1 MDGQRTS
8 AAKRTHALCVMV
20 LADGFLSWLL
30 LRDFHLCTPVK
41 YTLNVL
47 FFAKRR
53 SGMNTLA
60 SKSPI
65 SVVNVETDETH
76 FTVFLNDGR
85 RISVPLEWYPR
96 LYYGTVEERKD
107 WRPFGFENRAIAWDS
122 LDEHISVEGL
132 LDGRPSSES
141 PQSIQR
147 WLLSRG
153 QKHENEL
160 TV

>member
-1 MDGQRTS
+1 MDI
-8 AAKRTHALCVMV
+8 
-20 LADGFLSWLL
+20 
-30 LRDFHLCTPVK
+30 
-41 YTLNVL
+41 
-47 FFAKRR
+47 
-53 SGMNTLA
+53 LA

-76 FTVFLNDGR
+76 LTVSLNDGR

-96 LYYGTVEERKD
+96 LYYGTDKERKD
-107 WRPFGFENRAIAWDS
+107 WRPLGFENRAIAWDS

-132 LDGRPSSES
+132 LDGRSSRES

-160 TV
+160 TM

>member
-1 MDGQRTS
+1 MS
-8 AAKRTHALCVMV
+8 
-20 LADGFLSWLL
+20 
-30 LRDFHLCTPVK
+30 
-41 YTLNVL
+41 
-47 FFAKRR
+47 
-53 SGMNTLA
+53 TLA
-60 SKSPI
+60 SKSPT

-76 FTVFLNDGR
+76 LTVFLKDGR

-96 LYYGTVEERKD
+96 LYYGTDKERKD
-107 WRPFGFENRAIAWDS
+107 WRLFGFKNRAIAWDN

-141 PQSIQR
+141 PKSIQR
-147 WLLSRG
+147 WLSTRG